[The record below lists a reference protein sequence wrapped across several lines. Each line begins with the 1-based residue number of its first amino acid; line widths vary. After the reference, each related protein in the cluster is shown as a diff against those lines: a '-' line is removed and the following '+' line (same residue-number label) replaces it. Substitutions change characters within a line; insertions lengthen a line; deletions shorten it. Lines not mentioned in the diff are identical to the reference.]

1 MLKTFSLCLALFCAS
16 AQVSAAQDWAF
27 YYGPDFGA
35 STKESYAHLNS
46 GPHSL
51 QAYAYGDQ
59 GAIALST
66 TIDAFETGGQVPER
80 LQTQPTLTL
89 NVIGPVPRYSRDIRP
104 EQYVWE
110 HRDDQNNTLIVFLL
124 TRDDMVALIDSDAV
138 FVNFDGLQF
147 RFGSNGADTALRQLV
162 NTLIDAYN

>member
-1 MLKTFSLCLALFCAS
+1 MLKSHAASLAFLLLATAS
-16 AQVSAAQDWAF
+16 TAQDWAF

-35 STKESYAHLNS
+35 TAKESYAHLNS
-46 GPHSL
+46 GPNYL
-51 QAYAYGDQ
+51 QVHAYGEN

-66 TIDAFETGGQVPER
+66 TIDAFETGGKVPER
-80 LQTQPTLTL
+80 LQNRPKLTL

-104 EQYVWE
+104 DQYVWE